1 MVRICKYAAVAVNF
15 SLVGVSTGMDNTVY
29 LELNTERNIAVATFK
44 SGCISD
50 VEAIT
55 AAGRQIKAFIDENHP
70 NRLIFDFG
78 EVKFFSSQV
87 LGLLLE
93 IRAKL
98 QAGGGEVVI
107 GAINP
112 QLHRV
117 FKITNLDKIFRFF
130 ADNESA
136 VKAISAE

>member
-1 MVRICKYAAVAVNF
+1 
-15 SLVGVSTGMDNTVY
+15 MDNTVY

-130 ADNESA
+130 ADKESA